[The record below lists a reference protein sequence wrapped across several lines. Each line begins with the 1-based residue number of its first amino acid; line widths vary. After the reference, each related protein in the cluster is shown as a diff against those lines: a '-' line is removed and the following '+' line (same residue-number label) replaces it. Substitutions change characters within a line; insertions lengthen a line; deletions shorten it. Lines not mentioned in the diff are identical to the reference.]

1 MSIDSNGFIEPS
13 FVHKDGD
20 INIAFLGGSTTE
32 IAYVDEDK
40 RFPYLVGRMLEK
52 KLEKKINSI
61 NAGVSGNN
69 TLHSID
75 ILLNKIVPLN
85 MDVVVLMHNINDL
98 AILVHE
104 KTYWNTNP
112 YKAPIKSFKEKPKLT
127 LRSALA
133 YVKNL
138 LIPNIYKAIAY
149 GKPDEFAA
157 FRGKDREYDSKR
169 ILDDFKANLTLF
181 VYMCRAYGIKP
192 VLMTQANRYKLMPDV
207 LTVKKDPK
215 LGIAKVYDIPYDK
228 FKTIYDQMNEMVRTV
243 AKKNNILLID
253 LAVEIPQERE
263 FMYDVV
269 HFNNLGSQKSAEI
282 ISKELV
288 QLF

>member
-269 HFNNLGSQKSAEI
+269 HFNNLVRTAE
-282 ISKELV
+282 
-288 QLF
+288 